1 MPYIQQPM
9 PIVAD
14 PPMHEWNFIA
24 TPWDGSLN
32 EISHIN
38 MPHLAEIYL
47 DYSGITSLPWDE
59 MPSMQYLSIYGCNFT
74 TLELWQ
80 MPNITYVYGS
90 YNANLVT
97 VDAHDSTTLI
107 ELNASYCSSLTSID
121 VSGCTTLAYLY
132 LDGCG
137 FDEAMVDQLLADL
150 VANSTTNGYLA
161 LNGGSNAPPSDPGG
175 LALKAILIDR
185 GWNVYTS

>member
-1 MPYIQQPM
+1 MPYIQEPM

-14 PPMHEWNFIA
+14 PPMHEWSFTA
-24 TPWDGSLN
+24 LPWDGSVN

-38 MPHLAEIYL
+38 MPNLTEIYC
-47 DYSGITSLPWDE
+47 DSSGISSLPWDE
-59 MPSMQYLSIYGCNFT
+59 MPSMQYLNIYGCNFT

-90 YNANLVT
+90 YNANLVS
-97 VDAHDSTTLI
+97 VDAHDCALLSDLSVDQSM
-107 ELNASYCSSLTSID
+107 LAAID
-121 VSGCTTLAYLY
+121 VSGCTSLRYVYASNCD
-132 LDGCG
+132 LD
-137 FDEAMVDQLLADL
+137 ETAVDQLLADL
-150 VANSTTNGYLA
+150 VANGTTDGYLQ